1 MAAALLPPAHRPQ
14 APEAYFAE
22 KKMEL
27 LTPKQKEIA
36 KAIGQLAVRI
46 LWVFSVVWMAG
57 AVLPLA
63 FHAVL
68 IPAMAA
74 GAACLAAFLFQYD
87 GSAFK
92 QPIVSLPPMLRQLI
106 EKPIQFQA
114 PAAPPL
120 APAAPRGLFRQG
132 QNCSINSIVQFIES
146 CPRLAQWFRI
156 PPPQD
161 LEPFIHYIGQ
171 YEPRPEV
178 ILAFRAFLPAM
189 AQPLPIPQAFAQFL
203 DGYAPAADYRNEFV
217 DFRNTYADLLLLQPY
232 FSQFLAAYDEARAN
246 NRPVV
251 NANSQN
257 IRILLSRIS
266 ALIDPSSGVQLDAAE
281 VLALIMGA
289 LPKGERIRIQ
299 KSTHYNI
306 HGQPPIADHPEGI
319 TRKEEYLAVL
329 PLEIDS
335 NQPRPDLLNLVN
347 HFCDED
353 LHIPNQNDWITQRDV
368 FNQDRKYQPVHRHF
382 EFVEPPPFLMIQ
394 LKRFKEVPPPKS
406 WLTRVLPAWWPGMQW
421 RYQKISNPI
430 RVPDRF
436 TLGTQ
441 NGAQIYRLASVD
453 VHVGGSPNS
462 GHYITYKSQ
471 VVDGQTVYYC
481 LDDSRVTQ
489 VPREAWVRAVETSYL
504 LHFLPEPA

>member
-1 MAAALLPPAHRPQ
+1 MAAAAPNIRPRPLAHIPEKNFPIA
-14 APEAYFAE
+14 APH
-22 KKMEL
+22 L
-27 LTPKQKEIA
+27 KEIA
-36 KAIGQLAVRI
+36 KTVAQAAVRI
-46 LWVFSVVWMAG
+46 FCVFSIIWMAG
-57 AVLPLA
+57 ALLPVA

-68 IPAMAA
+68 IPTMAI
-74 GAACLAAFLFQYD
+74 GASCLAGFLFQYD
-87 GSAFK
+87 TSAFR
-92 QPIVSLPPMLRQLI
+92 QPIISLPPLLRQIL
-106 EKPIQFQA
+106 ERPIQFHA

-146 CPRLAQWFRI
+146 CPRLALWFRA

-161 LEPFIHYIGQ
+161 LEPFIQFIETYQ
-171 YEPRPEV
+171 PRPEW
-178 ILAFRAFLPAM
+178 IAGFRAFVPAM

-203 DGYAPAADYRNEFV
+203 EGYVPADNYRNEFV
-217 DFRNTYADLLLLQPY
+217 DFRNTYKDLLLLQPY

-257 IRILLSRIS
+257 LRIALSQIS

-281 VLALIMGA
+281 VLGLMMGA
-289 LPKGERIRIQ
+289 LPQRERIRIQ
-299 KSTHYNI
+299 KSTQYNI
-306 HGQPPIADHPEGI
+306 QGQPPIADHPDGI
-319 TRKEEYLAVL
+319 TRKEEFLAVL
-329 PLEIDS
+329 PLEMDP
-335 NQPRPDLLNLVN
+335 NEARPDLLRLIN

-353 LHIPNQNDWITQRDV
+353 LNIPNANDWITQRDV
-368 FNQDRKYQPVHRHF
+368 FNQERKYQPIHRHF

-406 WLTRVLPAWWPGMQW
+406 WLTRVLPNWWPGMQW
-421 RYQKISNPI
+421 RYQKLSNPI

-453 VHVGGSPNS
+453 VHLGGSPNS
-462 GHYITYKSQ
+462 GHYVTYRAQ
-471 VVDGQTVYYC
+471 EVDGRTVYYC

-489 VPREAWVRAVETSYL
+489 VPREAWLRAVESSYL
-504 LHFLPEPA
+504 LHFLPVPA